1 MERTVN
7 RQPRRSTKGNN
18 TMHHKTQKV
27 TGKVTSTPEERS
39 NLYVHE
45 SPEEIF
51 HLQKK
56 DHIDRGSPG

>member
-1 MERTVN
+1 
-7 RQPRRSTKGNN
+7 
-18 TMHHKTQKV
+18 MHHKTQKV
-27 TGKVTSTPEERS
+27 TGKVTSIAKEWS

-45 SPEEIF
+45 SPEDIF